1 MRSGS
6 IERKT
11 AETEISLA
19 IELDGT
25 GEAIIATTI
34 PFLDHMLTLFTKH
47 GLFNLRVTAQ
57 GDREIDDHHLVEDVG
72 ICLGEALRKA
82 IGDKA
87 GIERYGAAMLPMDES
102 LVSIALDL
110 SGRSGLVFN
119 ATLGGQRIGDFDVSL
134 IKEFFKAFTD
144 QGRLSL
150 HINVLYGES
159 NHHMVE
165 AMFKGVGR
173 ALRQAV
179 TLHERIQGPMTTK
192 GVL

>member
-1 MRSGS
+1 
-6 IERKT
+6 
-11 AETEISLA
+11 
-19 IELDGT
+19 
-25 GEAIIATTI
+25 
-34 PFLDHMLTLFTKH
+34 MLTLFTKH

>member
-1 MRSGS
+1 M
-6 IERKT
+6 
-11 AETEISLA
+11 
-19 IELDGT
+19 
-25 GEAIIATTI
+25 TTI
-34 PFLDHMLTLFTKH
+34 WSKMWAF
-47 GLFNLRVTAQ
+47 G
-57 GDREIDDHHLVEDVG
+57 
-72 ICLGEALRKA
+72 LGEALRKA

-179 TLHERIQGPMTTK
+179 TFHERIQGPMTTK